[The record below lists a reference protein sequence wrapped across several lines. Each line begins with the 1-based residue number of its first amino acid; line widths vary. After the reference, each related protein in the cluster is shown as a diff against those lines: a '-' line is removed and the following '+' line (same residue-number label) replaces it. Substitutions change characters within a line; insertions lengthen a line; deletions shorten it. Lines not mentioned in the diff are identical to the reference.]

1 MARKIIG
8 KKTITFYEGDEKLL
22 EMIEN
27 AAKADQRTFASFALK
42 ALIDKVGDP
51 GIDIETNEEIKA
63 PGDSKDALKGW

>member
-42 ALIDKVGDP
+42 ALIDKVGEPDNV
-51 GIDIETNEEIKA
+51 DKEEISLV
-63 PGDSKDALKGW
+63 PDESKKALKNW

>member
-42 ALIDKVGDP
+42 ALIDKVGEPEVVEDK
-51 GIDIETNEEIKA
+51 ELTKA
-63 PGDSKDALKGW
+63 PSDSKDALKGW

>member
-27 AAKADQRTFASFALK
+27 AAKADQRTFASFALR
-42 ALIDKVGDP
+42 ALIDKVGEP
-51 GIDIETNEEIKA
+51 ETTTEIKEETKT
-63 PGDSKDALKGW
+63 PIESKDALKGW